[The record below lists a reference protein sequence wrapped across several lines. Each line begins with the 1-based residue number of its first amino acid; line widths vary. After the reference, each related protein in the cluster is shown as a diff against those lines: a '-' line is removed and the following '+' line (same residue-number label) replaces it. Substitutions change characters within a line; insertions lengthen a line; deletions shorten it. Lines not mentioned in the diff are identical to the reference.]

1 VNAWKAILAA
11 LVIFAAGTITGALI
25 SRKTQSIGT
34 AESRPAVSNPA
45 MPGLRQRL
53 DFLRRLD
60 KPLKLNEQQRERI
73 EQILA
78 RSQERMKVLWQEVSP
93 RMQTE
98 LEQTRDSVRR
108 ELSADQ
114 QTKFD
119 EILRMR
125 DQRRPEGP
133 NHRDSRR
140 ERPRDKDPNALP
152 KAVPETATNT
162 IEPANPAAR

>member
-1 VNAWKAILAA
+1 VNTWKAILAA

-25 SRKTQSIGT
+25 SRKTQSTTNG
-34 AESRPAVSNPA
+34 ESRQAVSNPA
-45 MPGLRQRL
+45 VPGLRQRL

-60 KPLKLNEQQRERI
+60 KPLKLNDQQRDRI

-78 RSQERMKVLWQEVSP
+78 RSQERTKVLWQEVSP

-98 LEQTRDSVRR
+98 LEQTRDLVRH
-108 ELSADQ
+108 ELTTEQ

-140 ERPRDKDPNALP
+140 ERSRDKDPNAVP
-152 KAVPETATNT
+152 KVLSETTTNS
-162 IEPANPAAR
+162 IEPTNSAER